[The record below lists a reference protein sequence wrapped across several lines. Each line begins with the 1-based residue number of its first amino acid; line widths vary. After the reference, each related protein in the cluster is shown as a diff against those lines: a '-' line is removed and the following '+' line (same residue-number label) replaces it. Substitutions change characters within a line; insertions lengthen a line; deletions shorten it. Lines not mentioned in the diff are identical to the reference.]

1 MPKFIPAPDVGA
13 AITAPIPVASLPV
26 VEFAGLTASQ
36 AAMAV
41 SSRLAD
47 MIMDVL
53 GNESYPVVELA
64 RRLDVDWT
72 IVLAVLEDLVA
83 RGGVVDEIAAPG
95 GADGVSGCGCRGS
108 VCRRRCAG
116 GTCFRSCVDR
126 WRPFVDR
133 IRAYDPP

>member
-1 MPKFIPAPDVGA
+1 
-13 AITAPIPVASLPV
+13 
-26 VEFAGLTASQ
+26 
-36 AAMAV
+36 
-41 SSRLAD
+41 

-95 GADGVSGCGCRGS
+95 GERTEYRVAGVVDQSVEGAALVVPASEAVSIDG
-108 VCRRRCAG
+108 
-116 GTCFRSCVDR
+116 
-126 WRPFVDR
+126 
-133 IRAYDPP
+133 DPS